1 VLRLVTIA
9 MTVNLIAPPA
19 SLALTSRAMVAQ
31 SAGTLARVNACS
43 LLPKEE
49 VKKHLPWEP
58 ALDHVPLDEEEI
70 GKSGSG
76 CGYPS
81 VHVQVLTN
89 PQSMIDVA
97 RKRGGLETIDGIG
110 DDAYYYNNR
119 DAYAELY
126 VRVGQRMLT
135 LQADVGKGEKAE
147 SVKPGVL
154 SLAKALV
161 SKLPR

>member
-1 VLRLVTIA
+1 VLSLVTLA
-9 MTVNLIAPPA
+9 MTLTSIAPPA
-19 SLALTSRAMVAQ
+19 SLPLAFAAVVSQ
-31 SAGTLARVNACS
+31 SAGSLARIDACS

-49 VKKHLPWEP
+49 VKKHLPWVP
-58 ALDHVPLDEEEI
+58 ALDQMPLEEDEI
-70 GKSGSG
+70 GVSGSS

-97 RKRGGLETIDGIG
+97 RKRGGLESINGIG
-110 DDAYYYNNR
+110 DEAYFYNNR
-119 DAYAELY
+119 DEYAELY

-135 LQADVGKGEKAE
+135 LQADVPRGEKAE